1 MQRIKKYIVVLV
13 SLACASSFGYK
24 NEQSNFLKFWCTK
37 NLQEL
42 EEQSLTAM
50 DEIMSHLTYWR
61 SEEKKLTEARF
72 ALLTNKTALDTI
84 KNNIQALEKVF
95 NQKAHFLGTVHQL
108 KSTLKSGSDSAIA
121 ESIKK
126 THRALTQEVG
136 RTDTLND
143 TSITRFDSAQKIT
156 QDTYSLAV
164 NELPVNIKATI
175 QPYKRPSWYQANK
188 KYLIAAGALTA
199 ALTASYIV
207 HHTSISN
214 ACNKYAGILGDF
226 FKNHIVNP
234 LLLIK
239 QIIIDKRN
247 NMIMSQDSYD
257 QTKLETERILDELFR
272 TVNPK
277 LSDEEIRNHVT
288 QITVNNNMSY
298 LDRIWHD
305 QFSNAFTKVIW
316 HLYDGKMALLQ
327 ASSAQILVHK
337 LQTYKILI
345 QASRDLQLLLP
356 VAALTPT
363 ALIGLAG
370 YKLSHK
376 SIRALMSE
384 KISGSTSQVI
394 KQNMIALERIINYH
408 NKKNQTLQNEHIGQV
423 LYHCNQIR
431 KALKKQKK
439 IDTFM
444 FLQDVS
450 ELESLELT
458 LSQKMAV
465 IDRMYRTYDIL
476 GYKL

>member
-1 MQRIKKYIVVLV
+1 MLL
-13 SLACASSFGYK
+13 LAVFCSSSYAYK

-42 EEQSLTAM
+42 EEQSLSAM
-50 DEIMSHLTYWR
+50 DEIMMHLSYWR
-61 SEEKKLTEARF
+61 AEEKKIMHARF
-72 ALLTNKTALDTI
+72 GLSWDRSNLDTI
-84 KNNIQALEKVF
+84 KTNIQGLEKAF
-95 NQKAHFLGTVHQL
+95 NQKAHFLGVIHQL
-108 KSTLKSGSDSAIA
+108 KNSLKSGSDSAIA

-126 THRALTQEVG
+126 THRALIHEVG
-136 RTDTLND
+136 RTDTLNES
-143 TSITRFDSAQKIT
+143 TITRFDSAQKIT

-164 NELPVNIKATI
+164 NELPVNLKAVI

-199 ALTASYIV
+199 AVTASYLV
-207 HHTSISN
+207 HQTSISK
-214 ACNKYAGILGDF
+214 ACNTYAGVLGDF
-226 FKNHIVNP
+226 FRNHIINP

-247 NMIMSQDSYD
+247 NMIMSQESYD
-257 QTKLETERILDELFR
+257 QTKRETEHILDELLR

-277 LSDEEIRNHVT
+277 LTDEEIRNHVT

-305 QFSNAFTKVIW
+305 QFSNAFSKVLW

-363 ALIGLAG
+363 ALLAFAG

-376 SIRALMSE
+376 SVRALMSE
-384 KISGSTSQVI
+384 KISGTTTQTI

-408 NKKNQTLQNEHIGQV
+408 NKNNQALQNEHVGQL

-444 FLQDVS
+444 FLQDIN
-450 ELESLELT
+450 ELESLDLT

-465 IDRMYRTYDIL
+465 IDRMYRTYEIL